1 MEKLQSVNRERFG
14 DIWKLRGGFLG
25 VWKLGIVAHEKLRV
39 CNRVYGETSGC
50 FSGNFGVLFGCGGG
64 GHVGC
69 MVVCSLFVLS
79 FVSSFS
85 TFSAFVRF
93 GGFCRWGGTQ
103 KG

>member
-1 MEKLQSVNRERFG
+1 MSIEGDLGIFG
-14 DIWKLRGGFLG
+14 NFGVVHRG

-50 FSGNFGVLFGCGGG
+50 FLGC
-64 GHVGC
+64 VGSRSC
-69 MVVCSLFVLS
+69 WLHGVCSLFVLS

-93 GGFCRWGGTQ
+93 
-103 KG
+103 